1 MSAAAPPKR
10 PPPRHA
16 PLTALAVVDGCLH
29 IGGVP
34 LPEVAKR
41 AGGTPFYAY
50 DGAAVADRVAL
61 LRRHL
66 PPSVG
71 LHYAVKANP
80 MPALIRRLAGLVDG
94 FDVASRGELE
104 RVLAAR
110 ATPADVTF
118 TGPGKDDDELAAAI
132 AAGVLIN
139 VESEGELDR
148 LAARAKEQDA
158 PVRVGLRINPDF
170 ELKASGMHM
179 GGGARQFGIDAERVP
194 EVLDVLAATDL
205 AFEGFH
211 VFAGSQCLDA
221 NALCET
227 LERTTDLILRLAPL
241 APAPVRR
248 LNVGGGFGIPYFPG
262 EARLDLEAVGDGF
275 AVQAARLAAAL
286 PDARVSVELGRYLVG
301 EAGVYVTRVV
311 DRKLSRGQV
320 FLVTDGGL
328 HQHLAASGNLGQVI
342 RRNYPLAVGTRV
354 DAPPS
359 ETVNVVGRLC
369 TPIDLLGDRVALPR
383 AEVGDLIVI
392 FQSGAYGFTAS
403 PAGFLGHP
411 PAQEILV

>member
-1 MSAAAPPKR
+1 MNAAAPSKR
-10 PPPRHA
+10 PPLRHA
-16 PLTALAVVDGCLH
+16 PLTALTVVDGCLR

-34 LPEVAKR
+34 LPDVAVR
-41 AGGTPFYAY
+41 VGGTPFYAY
-50 DGAAVADRVAL
+50 DAAAIADRVAL

-66 PPSVG
+66 PAGLG

-80 MPALIRRLAGLVDG
+80 MPALLRHLAGLVDG
-94 FDVASRGELE
+94 FDVASRGELD
-104 RVLAAR
+104 R
-110 ATPADVTF
+110 ALTAGVAPGHLTF
-118 TGPGKDDDELAAAI
+118 TGPGKDDAELAAAA

-139 VESEGELDR
+139 VESEGEMAR
-148 LAARAKEQDA
+148 LASLAGNR

-194 EVLDVLAATDL
+194 EALDALARTDL

-221 NALCET
+221 GALCEAM
-227 LERTTDLILRLAPL
+227 EKTTDLILRLAER

-248 LNVGGGFGIPYFPG
+248 LNIGGGFGIPYFPG
-262 EARLDLEAVGDGF
+262 ETPLDLAAVGAGL
-275 AVQAARLAAAL
+275 AVQTARLAAVL
-286 PDARVSVELGRYLVG
+286 PDAKVSIELGRYLVG
-301 EAGVYVTRVV
+301 EAGVYVTRVL
-311 DRKLSRGQV
+311 DRKLSRGQI

-354 DAPPS
+354 DSPTT
-359 ETVNVVGRLC
+359 ETVNIVGRLC
-369 TPIDLLGDRVALPR
+369 TPIDLLGDRVALPP
-383 AEVGDLIVI
+383 ADVGDLIVI
-392 FQSGAYGFTAS
+392 FQSGAYGLTAS
-403 PAGFLGHP
+403 PAGFLGHS
-411 PAQEILV
+411 PAKEILL